1 MTTTGCIKGLHAV
14 VTYLYL
20 SCHSI
25 IVRRG
30 FYHAAKISRRLNNGM
45 GLRRKIR
52 IIERSLAILMTLIL
66 LNIIFVL
73 GGEKQSFHPS
83 IHDSRGKSSQKEI
96 ASDHAFCDGSRD
108 VVVGTRFW
116 AQSPRDLE
124 RLDNFIKNTENAVGS
139 RLCSLLIT
147 INADE
152 DNEDAATLRHL
163 QDVSAISNP
172 LVQAWEIRPW
182 SITTPLNSILHHAK
196 KLGSTF
202 VLFLSVEIELDAVHF
217 AAVMNEFSNVS
228 SRSNSTSSRR
238 SITTSVAVPTTAT
251 TMVAGVALR
260 GHRNMERQLRASSSS
275 SSSSSP
281 RRRRKPTYNKEKN
294 KNPKIP
300 TKICGHWGNIKTTT
314 TTGERGR
321 MSSTSIRSEIDGD
334 TVPWNTFAVWRVNML
349 ATLGFL
355 EDANLQDPPG
365 MEEPVPIA
373 ILQERYGQN
382 QAQEI
387 IVANTKLILL
397 AFYYIPRLTHL
408 KAKLIHFSEEYKPM
422 WKPERWLVRSSG
434 RKTSSGKLE
443 TSKAR

>member
-1 MTTTGCIKGLHAV
+1 
-14 VTYLYL
+14 
-20 SCHSI
+20 
-25 IVRRG
+25 
-30 FYHAAKISRRLNNGM
+30 
-45 GLRRKIR
+45 
-52 IIERSLAILMTLIL
+52 MTLIL
-66 LNIIFVL
+66 LNLIFVL

-275 SSSSSP
+275 SSSSP

-382 QAQEI
+382 QAQ
-387 IVANTKLILL
+387 
-397 AFYYIPRLTHL
+397 
-408 KAKLIHFSEEYKPM
+408 AKLIHFSEEYKPM
-422 WKPERWLVRSSG
+422 WKVRFESDERRLKQA
-434 RKTSSGKLE
+434 RKMASKKLRTQNQLRAAGNKQGTIIHKFAE
-443 TSKAR
+443 CID

>member
-1 MTTTGCIKGLHAV
+1 
-14 VTYLYL
+14 
-20 SCHSI
+20 
-25 IVRRG
+25 
-30 FYHAAKISRRLNNGM
+30 M

-52 IIERSLAILMTLIL
+52 IIERCLAILMTLIL
-66 LNIIFVL
+66 LNLIFVL

-275 SSSSSP
+275 SSSSP

-382 QAQEI
+382 QAQ
-387 IVANTKLILL
+387 
-397 AFYYIPRLTHL
+397 
-408 KAKLIHFSEEYKPM
+408 AKLIHFSEEYKPM
-422 WKPERWLVRSSG
+422 WKVRFESDERRLKQA
-434 RKTSSGKLE
+434 RKMASKKLRTQNQLRAAGNKQGTIIHKFAE
-443 TSKAR
+443 CID